1 MPWGLMTNPFTYAM
15 STNMTTEA
23 DYPYVGKDRACNKAA
38 VAMGTYKLSG
48 FTDLKANDVAGL

>member
-1 MPWGLMTNPFTYAM
+1 MDYSFTYAM

-38 VAMGTYKLSG
+38 VAKGTYRLSG